1 MVAVIRQMPRI
12 TSVIRRVCRCSVCS
26 FFRISPAIFSM
37 SSAVVFRGMPAR
49 PLYIL
54 PERSLKRSRRRL
66 RKSRFSLSRRI
77 ISKTN
82 PAKLMALSLSVLL
95 YTCCIIISVLRF
107 IYLIA
112 CQHYLYDAY
121 CMLLGYY
128 MLNYLFMCLL
138 RYCRFTALLCIYYII
153 MIFIAL
159 LYVYYIL
166 RQKPCHAIPSVR
178 CSLSGLGGGKR
189 RVPFPLN
196 RSRVRR

>member
-1 MVAVIRQMPRI
+1 MVAVIRQIPRI

-95 YTCCIIISVLRF
+95 YTCCIIISVLRYYYYMPILHVST
-107 IYLIA
+107 IYMILIA
-112 CQHYLYDAY
+112 CYWAII
-121 CMLLGYY
+121 
-128 MLNYLFMCLL
+128 CLITCL
-138 RYCRFTALLCIYYII
+138 
-153 MIFIAL
+153 
-159 LYVYYIL
+159 
-166 RQKPCHAIPSVR
+166 
-178 CSLSGLGGGKR
+178 
-189 RVPFPLN
+189 
-196 RSRVRR
+196 

>member
-1 MVAVIRQMPRI
+1 MVAMIRQMPRI
-12 TSVIRRVCRCSVCS
+12 TSVIRRLCRCSVCF

-95 YTCCIIISVLRF
+95 YTYCIIISVLRYYMPILHVST
-107 IYLIA
+107 IYMMLIA
-112 CQHYLYDAY
+112 CYWAIICLTT
-121 CMLLGYY
+121 CLWCYY
-128 MLNYLFMCLL
+128 V
-138 RYCRFTALLCIYYII
+138 
-153 MIFIAL
+153 FIAL
-159 LYVYYIL
+159 L
-166 RQKPCHAIPSVR
+166 
-178 CSLSGLGGGKR
+178 
-189 RVPFPLN
+189 
-196 RSRVRR
+196 